1 MKVKKLFVL
10 LPALLLVGCSDIL
23 LPTGFQEGV
32 VNTPT
37 QKTDVKRMYNEALD
51 TTEEMEDFVEEGETP
66 EVEEPS
72 ETPVEPEQTPAI
84 TSYHVDYSMT
94 YSMSASIG
102 DFVFYETNEKH
113 TYSLTHVKEEEDV
126 FMELDMSHEY
136 ADSSIFGDYSGK
148 QSVNAIFQEEKLYI
162 TPEHYE
168 AVTSKALTASIDAQ
182 AKWRIN
188 CFNSKMKKMD

>member
-66 EVEEPS
+66 EVEEPKEPEQTPEAEEPS
-72 ETPVEPEQTPAI
+72 ETPVEP
-84 TSYHVDYSMT
+84 D
-94 YSMSASIG
+94 
-102 DFVFYETNEKH
+102 K
-113 TYSLTHVKEEEDV
+113 SLK
-126 FMELDMSHEY
+126 
-136 ADSSIFGDYSGK
+136 
-148 QSVNAIFQEEKLYI
+148 
-162 TPEHYE
+162 
-168 AVTSKALTASIDAQ
+168 
-182 AKWRIN
+182 
-188 CFNSKMKKMD
+188 